1 MTAERNFAEAEEN
14 MAGVFAD
21 AARQS
26 NLKQIVYLGGL
37 GEDNLEKS
45 LHLQSRHNVGKILA
59 SGSTPVTEL
68 RAAIIIGS
76 GSASFEMLRSL
87 VEVLPIMVVPRW
99 VTKTKCQP
107 ISIGDVLNNLLHVLT
122 RQLI

>member
-1 MTAERNFAEAEEN
+1 

-45 LHLQSRHNVGKILA
+45 LHLQSRHNVGKN
-59 SGSTPVTEL
+59 S
-68 RAAIIIGS
+68 R
-76 GSASFEMLRSL
+76 
-87 VEVLPIMVVPRW
+87 
-99 VTKTKCQP
+99 
-107 ISIGDVLNNLLHVLT
+107 
-122 RQLI
+122 